1 MTLNTLILL
10 KYYCSDQNFLRD
22 KSKLAQTLLYKKA
35 NKKRYPS
42 SPRSEGIKKEKEEEK
57 MKKVSLVLAIGL
69 GLLLMAGGAFAA
81 SDTKP
86 LTVNATVSAR
96 ATLTMGASSIS
107 FADADPDA
115 TPSIASNPA
124 SVSVT
129 AKVRTGSA
137 STATL
142 THLAADDLKSGS
154 DTIPIGN
161 VTWTAAGT
169 GFIAGTMNKTTA
181 QTAAS
186 WTGSG
191 SHTDGSFSYFL
202 ANSWSYAT
210 GTYAASSTYTLT
222 AP

>member
-1 MTLNTLILL
+1 MNPSWHKPCCTKRQIKKDTPHLP
-10 KYYCSDQNFLRD
+10 DLRG
-22 KSKLAQTLLYKKA
+22 S
-35 NKKRYPS
+35 
-42 SPRSEGIKKEKEEEK
+42 KKEKEEEK

-69 GLLLMAGGAFAA
+69 GLVLLAGGAFAA

-96 ATLTMGASSIS
+96 ATLTMGAASIS
-107 FADADPDA
+107 FADADPDT
-115 TPSIASNPA
+115 TPSIASSPA

-202 ANSWSYAT
+202 ANSWNYAT
-210 GTYAASSTYTLT
+210 GSYSATSTYTLT

>member
-1 MTLNTLILL
+1 
-10 KYYCSDQNFLRD
+10 
-22 KSKLAQTLLYKKA
+22 
-35 NKKRYPS
+35 
-42 SPRSEGIKKEKEEEK
+42 
-57 MKKVSLVLAIGL
+57 MKKMGLVLVIGL
-69 GLLLMAGGAFAA
+69 GLVLMAGVAFAA
-81 SDTKP
+81 NDTKP

-107 FADADPDA
+107 FADADPEA
-115 TPSIASNPA
+115 TPSIASTPA

-129 AKVRTGSA
+129 AKVRTGSS

-142 THLAADDLKSGS
+142 THKADDDLKSGS
-154 DTIPIGN
+154 DVIAISN

-169 GFIAGTMNKTTA
+169 GFQAGTMSKSA
-181 QTAAS
+181 PVTAAS

-202 ANSWSYAT
+202 ANSWNYAT
-210 GTYAASSTYTLT
+210 GSYSATSTYTLT

>member
-1 MTLNTLILL
+1 
-10 KYYCSDQNFLRD
+10 
-22 KSKLAQTLLYKKA
+22 
-35 NKKRYPS
+35 
-42 SPRSEGIKKEKEEEK
+42 

-69 GLLLMAGGAFAA
+69 GLVLMATGAFA
-81 SDTKP
+81 DQVTKP

-107 FADADPDA
+107 FVDADPDG
-115 TPSIASNPA
+115 TPSIASTPTSIA
-124 SVSVT
+124 VT

-142 THLAADDLKSGS
+142 THKADDDLKNANLDVIAIS
-154 DTIPIGN
+154 N

-169 GFIAGTMNKTTA
+169 GFQPGTMSKSA
-181 QTAAS
+181 PVTAAS

-210 GTYAASSTYTLT
+210 GSYTVSTTYTLT

>member
-1 MTLNTLILL
+1 
-10 KYYCSDQNFLRD
+10 
-22 KSKLAQTLLYKKA
+22 LAQSLLYRDVKQNRIDFPHLPNLRESRKGG
-35 NKKRYPS
+35 R
-42 SPRSEGIKKEKEEEK
+42 K
-57 MKKVSLVLAIGL
+57 MKKMCLVLVVVGL
-69 GLLLMAGGAFAA
+69 GFVLMAGGAFAA
-81 SDTKP
+81 NDTKP

-115 TPSIASNPA
+115 TSSIASSPA

-129 AKVRTGSA
+129 AKVRTGSS

-142 THLAADDLKSGS
+142 THQAADDLKNASN
-154 DTIPIGN
+154 DVIPIGN
-161 VTWTAAGT
+161 VTWTASGT
-169 GFIAGTMNKTTA
+169 GFQAGTMSKSA
-181 QTAAS
+181 PVTAAS

-202 ANSWSYAT
+202 ANSWNYAT
-210 GTYAASSTYTLT
+210 GSYSATSTYTLT